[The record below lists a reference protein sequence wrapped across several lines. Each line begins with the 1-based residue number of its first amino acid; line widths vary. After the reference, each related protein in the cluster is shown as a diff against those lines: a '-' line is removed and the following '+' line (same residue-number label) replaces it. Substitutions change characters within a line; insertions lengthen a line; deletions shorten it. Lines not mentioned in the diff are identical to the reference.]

1 MYDAV
6 VALAETFDPA
16 CMLSCNTTSS
26 LLLCPNAVAMV
37 ARCLTLMGLQPVTSK
52 RFDASVRTMVTS
64 MGTS

>member
-6 VALAETFDPA
+6 VALAEKFDPA
-16 CMLSCNTTSS
+16 CMLSCTTIS

>member
-6 VALAETFDPA
+6 VALAEWFDPA
-16 CMLSCNTTSS
+16 CMLSCTTTS

-37 ARCLTLMGLQPVTSK
+37 AQCLTLMGLQPVTSK